1 MGFANE
7 QFQLVGS
14 IELPIIASMVRR
26 QVTIMVKFML
36 IDRPSGYNAM
46 IGRTTL
52 TELRTITST

>member
-1 MGFANE
+1 MGFATE